1 MLAPMPPIP
10 VPLAMP
16 PPPLAG
22 IDPENL
28 MLAAGAGL
36 AGLGLSST
44 DAIVSLIV
52 FVIIASLTIAGPLV
66 YYLLGCYL
74 PGGDKAR
81 AQLGGMKNWL
91 ALNNAIMAVP
101 FLILGVNLIAKGM
114 PPLTYT
120 GSTAYASP
128 ASAKAL
134 PPRGPSGAR
143 RSAGRLPSRR

>member
-22 IDPENL
+22 VDPENL

-52 FVIIASLTIAGPLV
+52 FVIIASLTITGPLV
-66 YYLLGCYL
+66 YYL

-81 AQLGGMKNWL
+81 AQLSGMKSWL
-91 ALNNAIMAVP
+91 ALHNNAIMAVP
-101 FLILGVNLIAKGM
+101 FLILGASLVAKGL
-114 PPLTYT
+114 PPLT
-120 GSTAYASP
+120 
-128 ASAKAL
+128 
-134 PPRGPSGAR
+134 
-143 RSAGRLPSRR
+143 